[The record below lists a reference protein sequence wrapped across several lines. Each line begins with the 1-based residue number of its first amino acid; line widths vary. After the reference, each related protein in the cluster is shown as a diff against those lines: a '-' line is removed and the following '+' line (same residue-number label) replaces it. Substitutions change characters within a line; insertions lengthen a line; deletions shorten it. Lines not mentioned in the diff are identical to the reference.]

1 MPPRSSPGRRSD
13 GQTHTYSIDQ
23 YAPTERA
30 DCKASI
36 ERGEQ
41 QPYLAFC
48 FVSMSVRGR
57 PCPPTGVTFQC
68 LADAL
73 LSGCLNMYD

>member
-41 QPYLAFC
+41 QPYLTFC
-48 FVSMSVRGR
+48 IVSM
-57 PCPPTGVTFQC
+57 
-68 LADAL
+68 L
-73 LSGCLNMYD
+73 M